1 MSTIHT
7 VLGAAGTIGQQL
19 VPVLAELGVPVRAVT
34 RGPSAPRPGVDPV
47 VADVTTVE
55 GARRA
60 VEGSHTVY
68 VCVQPAYTRWVEE
81 FPALVGTIA
90 DAATAAGSRLVMLDN
105 LYGYGSTMQRLT
117 EQTPQDATSRKGR
130 VRAGIARDLL
140 ARSARGELEVSIG
153 RAADFVG
160 PTGTSVPNLLTVQ
173 PVAAGKKG
181 RWLGRLDRPH
191 SLSATADVARFLA
204 VLGTH
209 DHAFGRAW
217 HLPVAGSP
225 TGREFVELAHRLGGV
240 DASPGLVTPLMN
252 RMAGLFNG
260 VVREGNE
267 LMHQWTEPFVVD
279 DSAFRAAFPGQVP
292 TPLANAVSAA
302 LAGGRSP
309 RPATTPRTTPPH
321 LP

>member
-1 MSTIHT
+1 MTTIHT
-7 VLGAAGTIGQQL
+7 VLGAAGTIGGEL
-19 VPVLAELGVPVRAVT
+19 VPVLVDMGVPVRAVT
-34 RGPSAPRPGVDPV
+34 RRPWTPVAGVEAV
-47 VADVTTVE
+47 VADVATAD

-81 FPALVGTIA
+81 FPALVATIA
-90 DAATAAGSRLVMLDN
+90 DAASAAGARLVVLDN
-105 LYGYGSTMQRLT
+105 LYGYGDTTQPLT
-117 EQTPQDATSRKGR
+117 ERTPQDAASRKGR
-130 VRAGIARDLL
+130 VRAAITRDLL
-140 ARSARGELEVSIG
+140 ARSARGELDVSIG

-160 PTGTSVPNLLTVQ
+160 PTGTSVPNLLTLQ

-191 SLSATADVARFLA
+191 SVASTADVARSLA
-204 VLGTH
+204 ALGTH

-252 RMAGLFNG
+252 RMAGLFSADI
-260 VVREGNE
+260 REGNE
-267 LMHQWTEPFVVD
+267 LMYQWTEPFVVD
-279 DSAFRAAFPGQVP
+279 DSTFRSAFPGHAP
-292 TPLANAVSAA
+292 TPLADAVADA
-302 LAGGRSP
+302 LAGR
-309 RPATTPRTTPPH
+309 RTPAPASAA
-321 LP
+321 